1 MRVSMWLG
9 VGLSLLAASAGVQAD
24 IYKCVDENGGVTYT
38 NTKTGKGCSP
48 LTRDLPVSSVPG
60 GQGGGAARPPAG
72 DSGTFP
78 KVSGDTQK
86 SRDTDRKKILSQE
99 LATEEKALE
108 EAQQALAEQEA
119 VRSGDERN
127 YQRVLDRLQPY
138 KEKVELHQRN
148 VDALKREIANLK

>member
-9 VGLSLLAASAGVQAD
+9 GLCLLAASAGVQAD
-24 IYKCVDENGGVTYT
+24 IYKCVDESGGVTYT

-60 GQGGGAARPPAG
+60 PQGGVSKPPAG

-78 KVSGDTQK
+78 KVSGDAQK

-108 EAQQALAEQEA
+108 EAQKALAEQEA

-148 VDALKREIANLK
+148 VDALKREMANLK